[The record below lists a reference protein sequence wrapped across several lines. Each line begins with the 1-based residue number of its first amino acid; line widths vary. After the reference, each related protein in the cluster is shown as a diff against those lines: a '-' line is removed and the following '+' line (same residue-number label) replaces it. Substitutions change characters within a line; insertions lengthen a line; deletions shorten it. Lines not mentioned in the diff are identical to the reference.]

1 MILMKKIKFILT
13 IFIIF
18 IGFEIYSQQ
27 NKGKVSTRVYW
38 NFNKDFTKDAPRK
51 NAFEIKRAYFGYE
64 YRIND
69 NISSKVTFDVG
80 KNSSGSDYTAF
91 LKIAQLD
98 WKIKNNLKLSIGM
111 IGNKQFKFQESIW
124 GYRYMYKTFQ
134 DENKFGSSADLGVN
148 AEIKLSDK
156 INLNLFALNGEGYK
170 NVQDDNGFIKIGGN
184 LIYEFDNGFSAKI
197 YYDSQPSIE
206 NFNLVNTGYFIGY
219 EKEKTRIGLEYNE
232 MLNGKTYKDPSKD
245 HSLSGF
251 SGYISQTLSKNAT
264 ILFRYDSLGS
274 NILSGSLDAWN
285 SGKDGNLMILGFEH
299 VVTKG
304 FKLNLN
310 YRNYNYN
317 DTSINNKSM
326 VFINAEIKI

>member
-1 MILMKKIKFILT
+1 MKKIKFILT

-80 KNSSGSDYTAF
+80 KNSSGSDHTAF

-148 AEIKLSDK
+148 AEIKLSEK

-264 ILFRYDSLGS
+264 IFFRYDSLGS

-299 VVTKG
+299 VVIKG

-310 YRNYNYN
+310 YRNYNHN
-317 DTSINNKSM
+317 DNSINNKST

>member
-1 MILMKKIKFILT
+1 MRRIKFILT

-264 ILFRYDSLGS
+264 IFFRYDSLGS

-285 SGKDGNLMILGFEH
+285 SGKDGNLMIWGFEH

>member
-1 MILMKKIKFILT
+1 MKQTKFILT
-13 IFIIF
+13 ISIIF
-18 IGFEIYSQQ
+18 FGFEIYSQQ

-38 NFNKDFTKDAPRK
+38 NFNKDFSNDALKK

-64 YRIND
+64 YKISEK
-69 NISSKVTFDVG
+69 ISSKVTFDVG
-80 KNSSGSDYTAF
+80 KNNSGSDYTAF

-98 WKIKNNLKLSIGM
+98 WKVKNNFKLSLGM
-111 IGNKQFKFQESIW
+111 IGNKQFKYQESIW

-148 AEIKLSDK
+148 AEIKLSEK
-156 INLNLFALNGEGYK
+156 IDLNLFALNGEGYK

-184 LIYEFDNGFSAKI
+184 LIYVFNNGLSAKI
-197 YYDSQPSIE
+197 YYDSQSSVD

-219 EKEKTRIGLEYNE
+219 EKKNTRVGLEYNE
-232 MLNGKTYKDPSKD
+232 MLNGKTYKDPFSD
-245 HSLSGF
+245 HNLSGF
-251 SGYISQTLSKNAT
+251 SVYISQNFSENSSLF
-264 ILFRYDSLGS
+264 FRYDSLES
-274 NILSGSLDAWN
+274 NVISGNSEPWN
-285 SGKDGNLMILGFEH
+285 SDKDGKLMILGYEY

-310 YRNYNYN
+310 YRNYNYTDN
-317 DTSINNKSM
+317 SINNKSM

>member
-1 MILMKKIKFILT
+1 MKKIKFILT

-148 AEIKLSDK
+148 AEIKLSEK

-251 SGYISQTLSKNAT
+251 SGYISQTLSKNSSVF
-264 ILFRYDSLGS
+264 FRYDSLGS

-299 VVTKG
+299 VVIKG

-317 DTSINNKSM
+317 DNSINNKSM

>member
-1 MILMKKIKFILT
+1 MKKIKFILT

-51 NAFEIKRAYFGYE
+51 NTFEIKRAYLGYE

>member
-1 MILMKKIKFILT
+1 MKKIKFILT

-251 SGYISQTLSKNAT
+251 SGYISQNFSENSSVF
-264 ILFRYDSLGS
+264 FRYDSLES
-274 NILSGSLDAWN
+274 NIVSGSSEPWN
-285 SGKDGNLMILGFEH
+285 SGEDGKLMIFGYEY

-317 DTSINNKSM
+317 DNSINNKSM

>member
-1 MILMKKIKFILT
+1 MKIILMKKIKFILT

-51 NAFEIKRAYFGYE
+51 NAFEINRAYFGYE

-148 AEIKLSDK
+148 AEIKLSEK

-245 HSLSGF
+245 HSLTGF

-264 ILFRYDSLGS
+264 IFFRYDSLVTTCS
-274 NILSGSLDAWN
+274 NPKIIRLPSLPEFQA
-285 SGKDGNLMILGFEH
+285 SKLPERMFEPKESYLKNI
-299 VVTKG
+299 VAFLDKV
-304 FKLNLN
+304 
-310 YRNYNYN
+310 
-317 DTSINNKSM
+317 
-326 VFINAEIKI
+326 

>member
-1 MILMKKIKFILT
+1 MKKIKFILT

-80 KNSSGSDYTAF
+80 KNSSGSDHTAF

-148 AEIKLSDK
+148 AEIKISEK

-251 SGYISQTLSKNAT
+251 SGYISQTLFKNAT
-264 ILFRYDSLGS
+264 IFFRYDSLGS
-274 NILSGSLDAWN
+274 NILSGSSEPWN
-285 SGKDGNLMILGFEH
+285 SREDGKLMIFGYEY

-317 DTSINNKSM
+317 DNSINNKSM
-326 VFINAEIKI
+326 VFINTEIKI

>member
-1 MILMKKIKFILT
+1 MKKIKFILT

-64 YRIND
+64 YIIND

-232 MLNGKTYKDPSKD
+232 MFNGKTYKDPSKD
-245 HSLSGF
+245 YSLSGF
-251 SGYISQTLSKNAT
+251 SGYISQNFSENSSVF
-264 ILFRYDSLGS
+264 FRYDSLES
-274 NILSGSLDAWN
+274 NIVSGSSEPWN
-285 SGKDGNLMILGFEH
+285 SGKDGKLMILGYEH

-310 YRNYNYN
+310 YRNYNYTDN
-317 DTSINNKSM
+317 SINNKSM

>member
-1 MILMKKIKFILT
+1 MKKIKFILT

-51 NAFEIKRAYFGYE
+51 NAFDIKRAYFGYE

-80 KNSSGSDYTAF
+80 KNSSGSDHTAF

-148 AEIKLSDK
+148 AEIKLSEK

-264 ILFRYDSLGS
+264 IFFRYDSLGS

-299 VVTKG
+299 VVIKG

-317 DTSINNKSM
+317 DNSINNKSM

>member
-1 MILMKKIKFILT
+1 MKKIKFILT

-264 ILFRYDSLGS
+264 IFFRYDSLGS

>member
-1 MILMKKIKFILT
+1 MKKIKFILT

-38 NFNKDFTKDAPRK
+38 NFNKDFTKDATRK

-80 KNSSGSDYTAF
+80 KNSSGSDHTAF

-148 AEIKLSDK
+148 AEIKLSEK

-264 ILFRYDSLGS
+264 IFFRYDSLES
-274 NILSGSLDAWN
+274 NIVSGSLDAWN

-299 VVTKG
+299 VVIKG

-317 DTSINNKSM
+317 DNSINNKSM

>member
-1 MILMKKIKFILT
+1 MKKIKFILT

-51 NAFEIKRAYFGYE
+51 NAFEITRAYFGYE

-80 KNSSGSDYTAF
+80 KNSSGSDHTAF

-148 AEIKLSDK
+148 AEIKLSEK

-264 ILFRYDSLGS
+264 IFFRYDSLGS

-299 VVTKG
+299 VVIKG

-317 DTSINNKSM
+317 DNSINNKSM

>member
-1 MILMKKIKFILT
+1 MKKIKFILT

-264 ILFRYDSLGS
+264 IFFRYDSLGS

-285 SGKDGNLMILGFEH
+285 SGEDGKLMIFGYEY

-317 DTSINNKSM
+317 DNSINNKSM

>member
-1 MILMKKIKFILT
+1 MKKIKFILT

-251 SGYISQTLSKNAT
+251 SGYISQTLFKNAT
-264 ILFRYDSLGS
+264 IFFRYDSLGS
-274 NILSGSLDAWN
+274 NILSGSLDPWN
-285 SGKDGNLMILGFEH
+285 SDKDGNLMILGFEH

-317 DTSINNKSM
+317 DNSINNKSM

>member
-1 MILMKKIKFILT
+1 MRQTKFILT
-13 IFIIF
+13 ISIIF
-18 IGFEIYSQQ
+18 FGFEIYSQQ

-38 NFNKDFTKDAPRK
+38 NFNKDFSNDALKK

-64 YRIND
+64 YKISEK
-69 NISSKVTFDVG
+69 ISSKVTFDVG
-80 KNSSGSDYTAF
+80 KNNSGSDYTAF

-98 WKIKNNLKLSIGM
+98 WKVKNNFKLSLGM
-111 IGNKQFKFQESIW
+111 IGNKQFKYQESIW

-148 AEIKLSDK
+148 AEIKLSEK
-156 INLNLFALNGEGYK
+156 IDLNLFALNGEGYK

-184 LIYEFDNGFSAKI
+184 LIYVFNNGLSAKI
-197 YYDSQPSIE
+197 YYDSQSSVD

-219 EKEKTRIGLEYNE
+219 EKKNTRVGLEYNE
-232 MLNGKTYKDPSKD
+232 MLNGKTYKDPFSD
-245 HSLSGF
+245 HNLSGF
-251 SGYISQTLSKNAT
+251 SGYVSQNLSKNSN
-264 ILFRYDSLGS
+264 IFFRYDSLIS
-274 NILSGSLDAWN
+274 NVISGNSEPWN
-285 SGKDGNLMILGFEH
+285 SDKDGKLMILGYEY

-310 YRNYNYN
+310 YRNYNYTDN
-317 DTSINNKSM
+317 SINNKSM

>member
-1 MILMKKIKFILT
+1 MKKIKFILT

-69 NISSKVTFDVG
+69 NISSKVTFDIG

-232 MLNGKTYKDPSKD
+232 MFNGKTYKDPSKD
-245 HSLSGF
+245 YSLSGF
-251 SGYISQTLSKNAT
+251 SGYISQNFSENSSVF
-264 ILFRYDSLGS
+264 FRYDSLES
-274 NILSGSLDAWN
+274 NIVSGSSEPWN
-285 SGKDGNLMILGFEH
+285 SGKDGKLMILGYEH

-310 YRNYNYN
+310 YRNYNYTDN
-317 DTSINNKSM
+317 SINNKSM

>member
-1 MILMKKIKFILT
+1 MKQIKFILT
-13 IFIIF
+13 ISIIF
-18 IGFEIYSQQ
+18 FGFEIYSQQ

-38 NFNKDFTKDAPRK
+38 NFNKDFSNDALKK

-64 YRIND
+64 YKISEK
-69 NISSKVTFDVG
+69 ISSKVTFDVG
-80 KNSSGSDYTAF
+80 KNNSGSDYTAF

-98 WKIKNNLKLSIGM
+98 WKVKNNFKLSLGM
-111 IGNKQFKFQESIW
+111 IGNKQFKYQESIW

-148 AEIKLSDK
+148 AEIKLSEK
-156 INLNLFALNGEGYK
+156 IDLNLFALNGEGYK

-184 LIYEFDNGFSAKI
+184 LIYVFNNGLSAKI
-197 YYDSQPSIE
+197 YYDSQSSVD

-219 EKEKTRIGLEYNE
+219 EKKNTRVGLEYNE
-232 MLNGKTYKDPSKD
+232 MLNGKTYKDPFSD
-245 HSLSGF
+245 HNLSGF
-251 SGYISQTLSKNAT
+251 SGYVSQNLSKNSN
-264 ILFRYDSLGS
+264 IFFRYDSLES
-274 NILSGSLDAWN
+274 NVISGNSEPWN
-285 SGKDGNLMILGFEH
+285 SDKDGKLMILGYEY

-310 YRNYNYN
+310 YRNYNYTDN
-317 DTSINNKSM
+317 SINNKSM

>member
-1 MILMKKIKFILT
+1 MRRNKFILT

-148 AEIKLSDK
+148 AEIKISEK

-197 YYDSQPSIE
+197 YYDSQPSVE

-232 MLNGKTYKDPSKD
+232 MLNGKTYKDPFSD
-245 HSLSGF
+245 HNLSGF
-251 SGYISQTLSKNAT
+251 SGYVSQNLSKNSN
-264 ILFRYDSLGS
+264 IFFRYDSLIS
-274 NILSGSLDAWN
+274 NTLDGATENWN
-285 SGKDGNLMILGFEH
+285 LGKDGKLIILGYEH
-299 VVTKG
+299 LVTKG

-310 YRNYNYN
+310 YRNYNYTDN
-317 DTSINNKSM
+317 SINNKSM

>member
-1 MILMKKIKFILT
+1 MKQTKFILT
-13 IFIIF
+13 ISIIF
-18 IGFEIYSQQ
+18 FGFEIYSQQ

-38 NFNKDFTKDAPRK
+38 NFNKDFSNDALKK
-51 NAFEIKRAYFGYE
+51 NAFEIKRVYLGYE
-64 YRIND
+64 YKISEK
-69 NISSKVTFDVG
+69 ISSKVTFDVG
-80 KNSSGSDYTAF
+80 KNNSGSDYTAF

-98 WKIKNNLKLSIGM
+98 WKVKNNFKLSLGM
-111 IGNKQFKFQESIW
+111 IGNKQFKYQESIW

-148 AEIKLSDK
+148 AEIKLSEK

-184 LIYEFDNGFSAKI
+184 LIYEFNNGLSAKI
-197 YYDSQPSIE
+197 YYDSQSSVD

-219 EKEKTRIGLEYNE
+219 EKKNTRVGLEYNE
-232 MLNGKTYKDPSKD
+232 MLNGKTYKDPFSD
-245 HSLSGF
+245 HNLSGF
-251 SGYISQTLSKNAT
+251 SGYVSQNLSKNSN
-264 ILFRYDSLGS
+264 IFFRYDSLIS
-274 NILSGSLDAWN
+274 NTLDGATENWN
-285 SGKDGNLMILGFEH
+285 LGKDGKLIILGYEH

-310 YRNYNYN
+310 YRNYNYTDN
-317 DTSINNKSM
+317 SINNKSM

>member
-1 MILMKKIKFILT
+1 MKKIKFILT

-264 ILFRYDSLGS
+264 IFFRYDSLGS
-274 NILSGSLDAWN
+274 NILSGSLDPWN
-285 SGKDGNLMILGFEH
+285 SDKDGNLMILGFEH

-317 DTSINNKSM
+317 DNSINNKSM

>member
-1 MILMKKIKFILT
+1 MKKIKFILT

-148 AEIKLSDK
+148 AEIKISEK

-251 SGYISQTLSKNAT
+251 SGYISQTLFKNAT
-264 ILFRYDSLGS
+264 IFFRYDSLGS

-299 VVTKG
+299 VVIKG

-317 DTSINNKSM
+317 DNSINNKSM

>member
-1 MILMKKIKFILT
+1 MKKIKFILT

-264 ILFRYDSLGS
+264 IFFRYDSLGS
-274 NILSGSLDAWN
+274 NILSGSLDNWN

>member
-1 MILMKKIKFILT
+1 MKKIKFILT

-69 NISSKVTFDVG
+69 NISSKVTFDIG

-206 NFNLVNTGYFIGY
+206 TFNLVNTGYFIGY

-264 ILFRYDSLGS
+264 VFFRYDSLGS

-304 FKLNLN
+304 FKINLN

>member
-1 MILMKKIKFILT
+1 MKKIKFILT

-69 NISSKVTFDVG
+69 NISSKVTFDIG

-264 ILFRYDSLGS
+264 IFFRYDSLGS

-310 YRNYNYN
+310 YRNYNYS

>member
-1 MILMKKIKFILT
+1 MKKIKFILT

-64 YRIND
+64 YIIND

-232 MLNGKTYKDPSKD
+232 MFNGKTYKDPSKD

-251 SGYISQTLSKNAT
+251 SGYISQNLSKNAT
-264 ILFRYDSLGS
+264 IFFRYDSLGS

-304 FKLNLN
+304 FKINLN

>member
-1 MILMKKIKFILT
+1 MKKIKFILT

-80 KNSSGSDYTAF
+80 KNSSGSDHTAF

-148 AEIKLSDK
+148 AEIKISEK

-251 SGYISQTLSKNAT
+251 SGYISQTLFKNAT
-264 ILFRYDSLGS
+264 IFFRYDSLGS

>member
-1 MILMKKIKFILT
+1 MKKIKFILT

-80 KNSSGSDYTAF
+80 KNSSGSDYTGF

-98 WKIKNNLKLSIGM
+98 WEIKNNLKLSIGM

>member
-1 MILMKKIKFILT
+1 MRKIKFILT

-69 NISSKVTFDVG
+69 NISSKVTFDIG

-264 ILFRYDSLGS
+264 IFFRYDSLGS

>member
-1 MILMKKIKFILT
+1 MKKIKFILT

-251 SGYISQTLSKNAT
+251 SGYISQTLSKNSSVF
-264 ILFRYDSLGS
+264 FRYDSLGS

>member
-1 MILMKKIKFILT
+1 MKKIKFILT

-38 NFNKDFTKDAPRK
+38 NFNKDFTKDATRK

-80 KNSSGSDYTAF
+80 KNSSGSDHTAF

-148 AEIKLSDK
+148 AEIKLSEK

-264 ILFRYDSLGS
+264 IFFRYDSLGS

-285 SGKDGNLMILGFEH
+285 SGKDGNLMILGLEH
-299 VVTKG
+299 VVIKG

-317 DTSINNKSM
+317 DNSINNKSM

>member
-1 MILMKKIKFILT
+1 
-13 IFIIF
+13 
-18 IGFEIYSQQ
+18 
-27 NKGKVSTRVYW
+27 
-38 NFNKDFTKDAPRK
+38 
-51 NAFEIKRAYFGYE
+51 
-64 YRIND
+64 
-69 NISSKVTFDVG
+69 
-80 KNSSGSDYTAF
+80 
-91 LKIAQLD
+91 
-98 WKIKNNLKLSIGM
+98 
-111 IGNKQFKFQESIW
+111 
-124 GYRYMYKTFQ
+124 MYKTFQ

-264 ILFRYDSLGS
+264 IFFRYDSLGS

>member
-1 MILMKKIKFILT
+1 MKKIKFILT

-98 WKIKNNLKLSIGM
+98 WKIKNNLKLSTGM

-232 MLNGKTYKDPSKD
+232 MFNGKTYKDPSKD
-245 HSLSGF
+245 YSLSGF
-251 SGYISQTLSKNAT
+251 SGYISQNFSENSSVF
-264 ILFRYDSLGS
+264 FRYDSLES
-274 NILSGSLDAWN
+274 NIVSGSSEPWN
-285 SGKDGNLMILGFEH
+285 SGKDGKLMILGYEH

-310 YRNYNYN
+310 YRNYNYTDN
-317 DTSINNKSM
+317 SINNKSM

>member
-1 MILMKKIKFILT
+1 MKKIKFILT

-251 SGYISQTLSKNAT
+251 SGYISQNFSENAT
-264 ILFRYDSLGS
+264 IFFRYDSLGS

>member
-1 MILMKKIKFILT
+1 MRQTKFILT
-13 IFIIF
+13 ISIIF
-18 IGFEIYSQQ
+18 FGFEIYSQQ

-38 NFNKDFTKDAPRK
+38 NFNKDFSNDALKK

-64 YRIND
+64 YKISEK
-69 NISSKVTFDVG
+69 ISSKVTFDVG
-80 KNSSGSDYTAF
+80 KNNSGSDYTAF

-98 WKIKNNLKLSIGM
+98 WKVKNNFKLSLGM
-111 IGNKQFKFQESIW
+111 IGNKQFKYQESIW

-148 AEIKLSDK
+148 AEIKLSEK
-156 INLNLFALNGEGYK
+156 IDLNLFALNGEGYK

-184 LIYEFDNGFSAKI
+184 LIYVFNNGLSAKI
-197 YYDSQPSIE
+197 YYDSQSSVD

-219 EKEKTRIGLEYNE
+219 EKKNTRVGLEYNE
-232 MLNGKTYKDPSKD
+232 MLNGKTYKDPFSD
-245 HSLSGF
+245 HNLSGF
-251 SGYISQTLSKNAT
+251 SGYISQNFSENSSLF
-264 ILFRYDSLGS
+264 FRYDSLES
-274 NILSGSLDAWN
+274 NVISGNSEPWN
-285 SGKDGNLMILGFEH
+285 SDKDGKLMILGYEY

-310 YRNYNYN
+310 YRIYNYTDN
-317 DTSINNKSM
+317 SINNKSM